1 MANPNIV
8 AVSSILGKSAVLQVT
23 DSAQVL
29 VSNPTSSG
37 KIYKLNSLYVSN
49 VDGDDNAE
57 LDVEFFRDS
66 TVYHIV
72 KTLVVPADATIDIL
86 SSPIYLEEEDAVRL
100 KANQDSYLEAIGSY
114 EEIS

>member
-37 KIYKLNSLYVSN
+37 KVYKLNSLYASN
-49 VDGDDNAE
+49 IDGDSNAA
-57 LDVEFFRDS
+57 LTVEFFRNS

-72 KTLVVPADATIDIL
+72 KALVVPADATIDVL
-86 SSPIYLEEEDAVRL
+86 SSPIYLEEEDAIRL
-100 KANQDSYLEAIGSY
+100 KAAQNNYLEAIGSY